1 MRAGSSA
8 DGTQE
13 PAPQPMYPDPLAGL
27 ITGESTQAA
36 VPGTD
41 SSGFDAP
48 TRRTFEGNPDGL
60 DAMLRVVL
68 DDEPHERAGSQAA
81 QQGARELRPEDR
93 QPEGRRGFGSAQ
105 RMMSGAGEQAKR
117 VLTDAETKSSA
128 GVAVAVVLIVLF
140 AIIAVA
146 LLASL
151 VGLVSA

>member
-1 MRAGSSA
+1 MSAPSSA

-13 PAPQPMYPDPLAGL
+13 PPPQPMFPDPLAGL

-68 DDEPHERAGSQAA
+68 DDEPHERAGSRTTQH
-81 QQGARELRPEDR
+81 GAREQPPGDR
-93 QPEGRRGFGSAQ
+93 QPQGRRGFGPAQ
-105 RMMSGAGEQAKR
+105 RMMSDASEQAKR
-117 VLTDAETKSSA
+117 VLTDADTKSSA

-140 AIIAVA
+140 VIIAVS

-151 VGLVSA
+151 VGLLSA